1 MSESRYSRCPGGGWG
16 QPLSVVESVRVFL
29 RTPLIRL
36 IPSLFGHSRYTSLFK
51 FFNILVKFFKFLTY
65 LRQALFGDG
74 VQNSQLCQK
83 IILKACAKVC
93 FTTREL
99 LTNYPW
105 GYSYETACIEQKNWI
120 NILYTVV
127 CKDASVGITQ
137 RVAMSRKLSIV
148 YS

>member
-1 MSESRYSRCPGGGWG
+1 MSRRRFRTAIVRSQECESILKNAFNPSHTFA
-16 QPLSVVESVRVFL
+16 VR
-29 RTPLIRL
+29 PQ
-36 IPSLFGHSRYTSLFK
+36 YTSLFK

-65 LRQALFGDG
+65 LWQALSGEG

-83 IILKACAKVC
+83 IILKACAKVR

-99 LTNYPW
+99 LTNYPR

-127 CKDASVGITQ
+127 CKGASVGITQ
-137 RVAMSRKLSIV
+137 RVAMSRKLPIV